1 MSSKQASTS
10 DLRGFFGSQNG
21 AKPDKKKTQILISD
35 DEDDEPP
42 AKSPN
47 KPISKPAPLNTS
59 EPSRSPSPVQGRSTT
74 KRKSKVLMSS
84 DEEDNV
90 RTAFKKAA
98 VSAPSKQGDDVSTE
112 PNGQVKPLAGM
123 SIVFTGDFEWERE
136 RLADATKKNGGE
148 VLKQPGPT
156 MSFIVVGKNVSQSKL
171 QAIEKKKLKTK
182 TEQEFMELIKP
193 KTTPMSEKPTPV
205 LKSPPKKTNASRNRK
220 SSPVEEEAPE
230 HKPAPKAKK
239 DVPTKKRGSSPV
251 ASDDD
256 TPAKPAIKKGGW
268 NRPTGDQNFDA
279 AMAAAKAA
287 KASGPSA
294 PGSKE
299 VPNGHP
305 NALAGLTFVFTGELS
320 SFSRDEA
327 QDLAKRFGGRVTGQ
341 ASSKTSFV
349 VIGEG
354 AGPGKMKK
362 VTSLGI
368 KTLDEDGFLNLIGTR
383 EGKLDAK
390 AQEKQKQEEEKIKQA
405 ARDMERRERE
415 AAKEAKKG
423 QSAGTARSAPA
434 PPTAQLWTTKYAPQS
449 LKDVCGNKALVDKL
463 QLWLHEWQAS
473 AKAGF
478 KKPGKNGM
486 NTSRA
491 VLLAGP
497 PGIGKT
503 TSAHLVA
510 KAEGYTPI
518 ELNAS
523 DTRSKKLLE
532 VSMSTLFRS
541 KVAEATL
548 KNSANIN
555 NTSLDGWMAGQGS
568 SNVAGMEITDRT
580 VLIMDEVDGMSAGD
594 RGGVSALI
602 SLIKKTKVPVI
613 CIANDD
619 KTPKLKSLLHSAFRL
634 SFRKPE
640 PQAIRSRILTI
651 AFKEKMKI
659 PANVIDQLIAGTQS
673 DIRQVL
679 NMLSTWKLS
688 HDTMDFDEGK
698 ELVRQ
703 NEKYSIKSPFEVTN
717 QILGPYTFSAT
728 SRHTLNDKIEMYF
741 HDHAFENYLKTQ
753 PAKTSKL
760 SGRDVALEQL
770 KLMDRAASSISDGD
784 LVDTMIHGTQQ
795 HWSLMPL
802 HAVTSTVR
810 PASFLYGTGLGYG
823 GPLQMTFPQWL
834 GQNSK
839 QGKLQRQLG
848 DIQIRMRLKVSGNKA
863 EIRQSYIPALLPRLV
878 RPLIEEGSNGVPTVI
893 EIMDEYYLSKEEW
906 DAMLELGIGP
916 NKGEDFASKISTA
929 TKTAFTRKYNSTDHP
944 IAFHKPQ
951 EFGRPSTKIAAE
963 AMPDHEDVLEVDDE
977 PEEEEEKQPK
987 GKAKASEIEKD
998 KLIKESKPKAA
1009 AKGVTKGRK
1018 AAAKS

>member
-1 MSSKQASTS
+1 MTSKQASNS
-10 DLRGFFGSQNG
+10 NLRGFFGSQNG
-21 AKPDKKKTQILISD
+21 AKAVKKKTQILISD

-42 AKSPN
+42 TKSPS
-47 KPISKPAPLNTS
+47 KPVSKPAPLNTS
-59 EPSRSPSPVQGRSTT
+59 EPSRSPSPVRDRSTA

-98 VSAPSKQGDDVSTE
+98 VSAPSKQPDGTSTNS
-112 PNGQVKPLAGM
+112 NGPAKPLAGM
-123 SIVFTGDFEWERE
+123 AVVFTGDFEWDRE
-136 RLADATKKNGGE
+136 RLVDATKKNGGE
-148 VLKQPGPT
+148 ILKQPGPT

-171 QAIEKKKLKTK
+171 QAIEKKNLKTK
-182 TEQEFMELIKP
+182 TEKEFMELIKP
-193 KTTPMSEKPTPV
+193 KPTPMVEKPTPV
-205 LKSPPKKTNASRNRK
+205 IKSPPKKPSISRNRK
-220 SSPVEEEAPE
+220 STPVDEDEEISE
-230 HKPAPKAKK
+230 HKPAPKSKKAAPAKK
-239 DVPTKKRGSSPV
+239 QASSPA

-256 TPAKPAIKKGGW
+256 TPAKPAAKKGGW
-268 NRPTGDQNFDA
+268 NRPTGDQKFDA
-279 AMAAAKAA
+279 DMAAAKAA
-287 KASGPSA
+287 KANGPSA
-294 PGSKE
+294 LGSKE

-341 ASSKTSFV
+341 ASGKTSYV
-349 VIGEG
+349 VVGEG

-362 VTSLGI
+362 VASLGV

-415 AAKEAKKG
+415 ATKEAKK
-423 QSAGTARSAPA
+423 QSAGNARPAPP

-449 LKDVCGNKALVDKL
+449 LKDICGNKALVDKL

-473 AKAGF
+473 AKSGF

-532 VSMSTLFRS
+532 
-541 KVAEATL
+541 
-548 KNSANIN
+548 NSANIN

-594 RGGVSALI
+594 RGGVAALI
-602 SLIKKTKVPVI
+602 SLIKKTKVPII

-640 PQAIRSRILTI
+640 PQTIRSRILTI

-688 HDTMDFDEGK
+688 HDSMDFDEGK

-741 HDHAFENYLKTQ
+741 HDHAFVPLFIQENYLKTQ
-753 PAKTSKL
+753 PSKVSKL
-760 SGRDVALEQL
+760 SGKDAALEQL

-784 LVDTMIHGTQQ
+784 LVDNMIHGTQQ

-802 HAVTSTVR
+802 HAITSTVR
-810 PASFLYGTGLGYG
+810 PSSFLYGTGLGYG
-823 GPLQMTFPQWL
+823 GPLAMSFPQWL

-863 EIRQSYIPALLPRLV
+863 EIRQSYIPSLLPRLV
-878 RPLIEEGSNGVPTVI
+878 RPLIEEGSNGVPSVI
-893 EIMDEYYLSKEEW
+893 EIMDEYYLSKDEW
-906 DAMLELGIGP
+906 DAMLELGIGS
-916 NKGEDFASKISTA
+916 NRSEEFASKISTA

-977 PEEEEEKQPK
+977 PEEEEEKPTK
-987 GKAKASEIEKD
+987 GKGKASEIEKD

-1009 AKGVTKGRK
+1009 AKGAAKGRK
-1018 AAAKS
+1018 PTAKD

>member
-1 MSSKQASTS
+1 MASKGASHS
-10 DLRGFFGSQNG
+10 NLRGFFGPQNG
-21 AKPDKKKTQILISD
+21 AKPAKKKTQILISD

-42 AKSPN
+42 TKSPS
-47 KPISKPAPLNTS
+47 KLVSKPAPLNSS
-59 EPSRSPSPVQGRSTT
+59 EPSRSPSPTRKQSIA

-98 VSAPSKQGDDVSTE
+98 VSVPSKELDNVPATSS
-112 PNGQVKPLAGM
+112 GQAKPLAGM
-123 SIVFTGDFEWERE
+123 AIVFTGDFEWDRE
-136 RLADATKKNGGE
+136 RLVDATTKNGGE

-156 MSFIVVGKNVSQSKL
+156 MAFIVIGKNISQSKL

-182 TEQEFMELIKP
+182 TEKEFMELIKP
-193 KTTPMSEKPTPV
+193 KPVRVVEKPTPV
-205 LKSPPKKTNASRNRK
+205 AKSPPKKAVTSRNRK
-220 SSPVEEEAPE
+220 SSPAEEDDEDLAP
-230 HKPAPKAKK
+230 KPALK
-239 DVPTKKRGSSPV
+239 TKKAAPIKKRASSPV
-251 ASDDD
+251 AADDD
-256 TPAKPAIKKGGW
+256 VPAKPVAKKGGW
-268 NRPTGDQNFDA
+268 NRPTGDDKFDE

-287 KASGPSA
+287 KASGPIA

-320 SFSRDEA
+320 SFSREEA

-341 ASSKTSFV
+341 ASGKTSYV
-349 VIGEG
+349 VVGEG

-362 VTSLGI
+362 VASLGV

-415 AAKEAKKG
+415 ATKEAKKA
-423 QSAGTARSAPA
+423 QNAGNTRPAPP
-434 PPTAQLWTTKYAPQS
+434 PPTAQLWTTKYAPQN
-449 LKDVCGNKALVDKL
+449 LKEICGNKALVDKL

-523 DTRSKKLLE
+523 DARSKKLIE
-532 VSMSTLFRS
+532 
-541 KVAEATL
+541 
-548 KNSANIN
+548 NSANIN
-555 NTSLDGWMAGQGS
+555 NTSLDGWMAGQDS
-568 SNVAGMEITDRT
+568 SNVAGIEITDRT

-594 RGGVSALI
+594 RGGVTALI
-602 SLIKKTKVPVI
+602 ALIKKTKVPII

-640 PQAIRSRILTI
+640 PQTVRSRILTI

-698 ELVRQ
+698 ELVRL

-741 HDHAFENYLKTQ
+741 HDHSFVPLFIQENYLKTQ

-760 SGRDVALEQL
+760 TGKDATLEQL

-784 LVDTMIHGTQQ
+784 LVDAMIHGTQQ

-810 PASFLYGTGLGYG
+810 PSSYLYGTGLGYG
-823 GPLQMTFPQWL
+823 GPLAMTFPQWL

-878 RPLIEEGSNGVPTVI
+878 RPLIDEGTNGVPSVI
-893 EIMDEYYLSKEEW
+893 EMMDEYYLSKDEW

-916 NKGEDFASKISTA
+916 NKPEELASKISTA

-951 EFGRPSTKIAAE
+951 EFGRPSTKIAGESA
-963 AMPDHEDVLEVDDE
+963 PDHEDVLEVDDE

-987 GKAKASEIEKD
+987 GKGKASEIEKD

-1009 AKGVTKGRK
+1009 KGAAKGRK
-1018 AAAKS
+1018 STKD

>member
-1 MSSKQASTS
+1 MASKQASNS
-10 DLRGFFGSQNG
+10 DLRGFLGSASQNSR
-21 AKPDKKKTQILISD
+21 AKPAKKKTQILISD
-35 DEDDEPP
+35 DEEDDACPSNQSTKP
-42 AKSPN
+42 A
-47 KPISKPAPLNTS
+47 SKPAPLNKS
-59 EPSRSPSPVQGRSTT
+59 ESRSPSPPRDRPAA
-74 KRKSKVLMSS
+74 KRKSRVLMSS

-90 RTAFKKAA
+90 RAAFKKAA
-98 VSAPSKQGDDVSTE
+98 VSAPPKESEKEAE
-112 PNGQVKPLAGM
+112 PSNAQPKPLAGM
-123 SIVFTGDFEWERE
+123 AIVFTGEFDWERE
-136 RLADATKKNGGE
+136 RLADAVKKNGGE
-148 VLKQPGPT
+148 VLKQPGRT
-156 MSFIVVGKNVSQSKL
+156 TSFIVVGKNVSESKL
-171 QAIEKKKLKTK
+171 RAIEKMNMKTK
-182 TEQEFMELIKP
+182 TEKEFLELIKP
-193 KTTPMSEKPTPV
+193 APVVEKPTPV
-205 LKSPPKKTNASRNRK
+205 VKPPPKKSVSAQNRK
-220 SSPVEEEAPE
+220 SSPVEEDEEASTSKSAPSKSAPAKKTAIKKRASSPAASDE
-230 HKPAPKAKK
+230 DAAPSKPAA
-239 DVPTKKRGSSPV
+239 
-251 ASDDD
+251 
-256 TPAKPAIKKGGW
+256 KKGGW
-268 NRPTGDQNFDA
+268 NRPTGDTKFDS

-287 KASGPSA
+287 KAAGPRA

-299 VPNGHP
+299 VPDGHP

-320 SFSRDEA
+320 SFSREEA

-341 ASSKTSFV
+341 ASGKTSYMV
-349 VIGEG
+349 MGEG

-362 VTSLGI
+362 AASLGV
-368 KTLDEDGFLNLIGTR
+368 KTLDEDGFLNLIATR

-390 AQEKQKQEEEKIKQA
+390 AQAKQKAEEEKIKQD
-405 ARDMERRERE
+405 ARDLERRERE
-415 AAKEAKKG
+415 AEKEAKAKAKAQASSG
-423 QSAGTARSAPA
+423 ASRPV
-434 PPTAQLWTTKYAPQS
+434 PPPPSAQLWTTKYAPQS
-449 LKDVCGNKALVDKL
+449 LKEICGNKATVDKL

-473 AKAGF
+473 AKCGF

-510 KAEGYTPI
+510 KAEGYTPV

-523 DTRSKKLLE
+523 DTRSKKLIE
-532 VSMSTLFRS
+532 
-541 KVAEATL
+541 
-548 KNSANIN
+548 NSANIN
-555 NTSLDGWMAGQGS
+555 NTSLDGWMAGGGS
-568 SNVAGMEITDRT
+568 TNVAGIEITDRT

-602 SLIKKTKVPVI
+602 ALIKKTKVPII

-619 KTPKLKSLLHSAFRL
+619 KSQKLKSLLHSAFRL

-640 PQAIRSRILTI
+640 PQMVRSRILTI

-659 PANVIDQLIAGTQS
+659 PANVIDQLVAGAQS

-698 ELVRQ
+698 ELVRI

-741 HDHAFENYLKTQ
+741 HDHSFVPLFIQENYLKTQ
-753 PAKTSKL
+753 PAKVSKL
-760 SGRDVALEQL
+760 TGKDATLEQL
-770 KLMDRAASSISDGD
+770 RLMDRAASSISDGD
-784 LVDTMIHGTQQ
+784 LVDAMIHGTQQ
-795 HWSLMPL
+795 QWSLMPL

-810 PASFLYGTGLGYG
+810 PASFLYGGGLGYG
-823 GPLQMTFPQWL
+823 GPMAMTFPQWL

-878 RPLIEEGSNGVPTVI
+878 RPLIDEGTDGVSDVI
-893 EIMDEYYLSKEEW
+893 EAMDAYFLSKDEW
-906 DAMLELGIGP
+906 DAMLELGIGS
-916 NKGEDFASKISTA
+916 NKGEDLSNKISSA
-929 TKTAFTRKYNSTDHP
+929 TKSAFTRKYNSSDHP

-963 AMPDHEDVLEVDDE
+963 APPDHEDVFEVDDE
-977 PEEEEEKQPK
+977 AEEEEEKQPK
-987 GKAKASEIEKD
+987 GKGKASEIERD

-1009 AKGVTKGRK
+1009 AKGRKSTVTKNK
-1018 AAAKS
+1018 